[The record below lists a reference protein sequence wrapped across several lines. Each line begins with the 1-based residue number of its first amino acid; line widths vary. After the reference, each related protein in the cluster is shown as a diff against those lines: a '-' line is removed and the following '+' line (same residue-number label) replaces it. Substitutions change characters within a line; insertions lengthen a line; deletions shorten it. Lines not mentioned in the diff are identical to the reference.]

1 MCVTLSSM
9 LVLYSLRERERE
21 EVRLCHE
28 LQLYQVQP
36 SLAIKNTETEE
47 GLY

>member
-1 MCVTLSSM
+1 VCHAIFHVGT
-9 LVLYSLRERERE
+9 VLLKRERE